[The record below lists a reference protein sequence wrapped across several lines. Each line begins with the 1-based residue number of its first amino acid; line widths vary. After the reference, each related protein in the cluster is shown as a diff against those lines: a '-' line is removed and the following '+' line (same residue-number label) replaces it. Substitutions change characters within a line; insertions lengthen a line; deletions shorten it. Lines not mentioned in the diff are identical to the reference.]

1 MDQLT
6 KIFKAL
12 GDKNRLRIVK
22 MLQQRDLC
30 VCEITAILELATST
44 VSKHLSILK
53 DAGLIGD
60 SKKGKWVAYYI
71 KTSGNNIFVTGL
83 IPLITFWLNNDEQI
97 KSDLIKLKTTD
108 RNRLCNI
115 QGLQFD

>member
-1 MDQLT
+1 MDQLI

-22 MLQQRDLC
+22 MLQHKDLC

-53 DAGLIGD
+53 EADLIGD
-60 SKKGKWVAYYI
+60 SKKGKWVDYHLKAN
-71 KTSGNNIFVTGL
+71 GNNMFITGL
-83 IPLITFWLNNDEQI
+83 IPLITFWLNDDEQV

-108 RNRLCNI
+108 RNQLCNI
-115 QGLQFD
+115 QGL

>member
-1 MDQLT
+1 MDQLI

-22 MLQQRDLC
+22 MLQHKNLC
-30 VCEITAILELATST
+30 VCEITAILQLATST

-60 SKKGKWVAYYI
+60 SKKGKWVDYYLE
-71 KTSGNNIFVTGL
+71 TSGNNMFITGL

-97 KSDLIKLKTTD
+97 KSDLIKLKTTN
-108 RNRLCNI
+108 RNQLCNI
-115 QGLQFD
+115 QDL